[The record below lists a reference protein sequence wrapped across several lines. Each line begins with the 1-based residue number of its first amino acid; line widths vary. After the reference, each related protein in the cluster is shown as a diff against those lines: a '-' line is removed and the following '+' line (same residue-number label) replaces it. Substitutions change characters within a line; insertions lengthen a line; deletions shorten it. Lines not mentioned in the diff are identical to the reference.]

1 MAIRSKYNFVGGY
14 ENDTQAGVLHVAN
27 HHISPGKNNG
37 LGEMEISDK
46 PGIVI

>member
-27 HHISPGKNNG
+27 HHISPGKKQWTW
-37 LGEMEISDK
+37 EMEISDK